1 MNKCSPKVFLLGYGG
16 ANNTGAEIRILTIID
31 DFRAAFGAGVQITVG
46 SVNPEKTKRVLGY
59 VENVEVV
66 RVPYV
71 FPWAIWKL
79 TRANDMVVLVEG
91 STFKDNWSSALLYLF
106 LWGAWSAKRHG
117 NLSVAYAVD
126 AGRMSRFNRWLTR
139 RVCEGMDLVIT
150 RTAAAR
156 DQLRALGVRRDI
168 AVTTD
173 TAFQFGEP
181 LPSTSAQSVVVGLAP
196 VEFYQWPVRFQL
208 WGAKENCYHWP
219 YYFSWSRRRRRKSE
233 ALVDAWVALVAHIVE
248 KKGWDV
254 RFFAMEE
261 LDGEICRKIMD
272 RLPEPVRERVTTC
285 FAGEQ
290 TPQAV
295 VSELRKLDY
304 LVTSRYHACVLSMA
318 NAVPQMALYH
328 DERLVSIYEE
338 IGISEYAVRYSS
350 GDLDVCLVEGFE
362 RLLDGAE
369 QVRACLSDRLARYFM
384 PRCLENRELLRRWH
398 DGLFFAEEK

>member
-1 MNKCSPKVFLLGYGG
+1 MNKSAPKVFLLGYGG

-31 DFRAAFGAGVQITVG
+31 DFRATFGPDVRITVG
-46 SVNPEKTKRVLGY
+46 SVNPEKTARVLGHT
-59 VENVEVV
+59 EHVEVV

-79 TRANDMVVLVEG
+79 TKANDVVVLVEG

-106 LWGAWSAKRHG
+106 LWGAWAAKWHG

-126 AGRMSRFNRWLTR
+126 AGRMGRFNRWLTR

-173 TAFQFGEP
+173 TAFQFGAP
-181 LPSTSAQSVVVGLAP
+181 LASTSVKPVVVGLAP
-196 VEFYQWPVRFQL
+196 VEFYQWPVRLQL
-208 WGAKENCYHWP
+208 WGSKENCYHWP
-219 YYFSWSRRRRRKSE
+219 YYFSWNERRREKSE
-233 ALVDAWVALVAHIVE
+233 ALVQAWVALVAHIVE
-248 KKGWDV
+248 QKGWGV

-261 LDGEICRKIMD
+261 LDGVICRKIMD
-272 RLPEPVRERVTTC
+272 RLPSAIRDQVTTC
-285 FAGEQ
+285 FAGDQ
-290 TPQAV
+290 TPQTV
-295 VSELRKLDY
+295 VSELRQLDY

-328 DERLVSIYEE
+328 DERLISIYQE
-338 IGISEYAVRYSS
+338 IGISQFAIRYSAEQLDS
-350 GDLDVCLVEGFE
+350 GLVDVFE
-362 RLLDGAE
+362 RLLDE
-369 QVRACLSDRLARYFM
+369 SEHVRARLSERLERYFM

-398 DGLFFAEEK
+398 DGLYFAEEK